1 MSALRDR
8 MIRDMTLRGFSR
20 PVATFNVVGLD
31 AVDLLAEQA
40 MRSGRRMGLGIGCLA
55 DGDQRVA
62 GLRLPLLQKRFQ
74 PFRRV
79 AGPHELG
86 ELVALGLGPEHD
98 VEEIEERLAE
108 RDLSKVRQKAADEKA
123 AGYWEMLRARK
134 PEPLIAL
141 GAWTEA
147 GWIAL
152 ERCSIQCALERR
164 AGELVTR
171 GTPSFIP
178 GDSPAIANWREFTVP
193 WIRNDIHDRDLGI
206 LEHHDFL

>member
-1 MSALRDR
+1 
-8 MIRDMTLRGFSR
+8 
-20 PVATFNVVGLD
+20 
-31 AVDLLAEQA
+31 
-40 MRSGRRMGLGIGCLA
+40 
-55 DGDQRVA
+55 
-62 GLRLPLLQKRFQ
+62 
-74 PFRRV
+74 
-79 AGPHELG
+79 
-86 ELVALGLGPEHD
+86 
-98 VEEIEERLAE
+98 
-108 RDLSKVRQKAADEKA
+108 
-123 AGYWEMLRARK
+123 MLRARK

-193 WIRNDIHDRDLGI
+193 WIRNDIHDSIRSMTEAEAGFMFGSI
-206 LEHHDFL
+206 PPGAFARFHGSPC